1 MNKRFLTTITLAL
14 AIASAM
20 AQGNLDVATQKAKA
34 TLAKMTLDEKLRLID
49 GNGFDIQPIER
60 LGIKR
65 VHMYDGPIGVRG
77 TKPANAIYP
86 SGIEGAIA
94 ERLAPTNS
102 TAYPASVML
111 AATWNPLLAH
121 DYGYALGRD
130 SRARGINIILGPGV
144 NIYRSPR
151 NARNF
156 EYMGEDPFLTSRMA
170 VGYIQGVQAN
180 PGVIACVK
188 HFAANNPESGRYDV
202 SSDVDERTMH
212 EIYLPAFKAAVQ
224 EGGVGSIM
232 SSYNRIWGTWT
243 SENYWLMHEVLRGNW
258 HFPFISMTDW
268 GAAHHTAPIVKY
280 GVDLEMPGGSAMSA
294 KRVKPLIESGKLTE
308 AMIDEKVL
316 NILRTCYYFNLYDYD
331 TPDLSIPLD
340 NKENAE
346 TAYRVAKEGFVL
358 LKNEG
363 VLPIGQNVKR
373 ICITGHN
380 ALDYVSG
387 GGSSIVTPFRK
398 TSPYEQIA
406 ALCKK
411 KGIKLEYRDLEEN
424 PDVVSTCC
432 FTDAKLKKQGISAT
446 YYNNKNLQGEPML
459 SRIEKSVH
467 SPWLKNPIKNLN
479 PDNSF
484 SARYK
489 TWVCVKES
497 GSYIISVSGDD
508 GYRMKMDGK
517 TIVDDWHD
525 GTARLFTKELQL
537 EAGKTYPIEIE
548 YFQSGGGCSVDFKL
562 NRVDANGKARIRQ
575 ELSGFDLVLVC
586 EGLDKNL
593 EAEGGDRT
601 FALNKDRESV
611 LEAAANSGVPAVAVI
626 NAGGNIESQQ
636 WEPKLKGLIWAWYS
650 GQEGNRALADILFGN
665 VNPSGKLP
673 MTFERKAEDNPSYY
687 TYSDQGGKHVQWTE
701 GVFTGYRGYE
711 KKGIKPLYPFGYGLS
726 YTSFELSK
734 FDISTSTDTITAT
747 ASIANTGKREGAEV
761 VQLYVGK
768 SGSSPVLRP
777 AKELKGFQKISLQPG
792 ESKSLTIKVPVEALK
807 YYDVNTHQWV
817 SDPGKYNVYMGT
829 SVEDIKHQWQIEI
842 PEP

>member
-1 MNKRFLTTITLAL
+1 MNKRILTTLTFAL

-20 AQGNLDVATQKAKA
+20 AQGSLDAATQKAKA

-49 GNGFDIQPIER
+49 GKGFDIQPIER

-243 SENYWLMHEVLRGNW
+243 SENYWLMHEVLRGQW

-268 GAAHHTAPIVKY
+268 GAAHHTVPIVKY

-363 VLPIGQNVKR
+363 VLPIGKNVKR

-398 TSPYEQIA
+398 TSPFEQISA
-406 ALCKK
+406 QCKK

-424 PDVVSTCC
+424 PDVVNTCC
-432 FTDAKLKKQGISAT
+432 FTDSKLKKQGISAT

-489 TWVCVKES
+489 TWVRVKES
-497 GSYIISVSGDD
+497 GAYIISVSGDD
-508 GYRMKMDGK
+508 GYRMKVDGQ

-525 GTARLFTKELQL
+525 GTARLFTKELLL

-562 NRVDANGKARIRQ
+562 NRVDANGKARIQQ
-575 ELSGFDLVLVC
+575 ELSSFDLVLVC

-611 LEAAANSGVPAVAVI
+611 LEAAANSGVPAIAII

-636 WEPKLKGLIWAWYS
+636 WEPKMKGLIWAWYS

-673 MTFERKAEDNPSYY
+673 MTFERKAEDNPSYN

-726 YTSFELSK
+726 YTTFELSK
-734 FDISTSTDTITAT
+734 FDLSVLGDTIAVN
-747 ASIANTGKREGAEV
+747 ASLSNTGNYEGAEV
-761 VQLYVGK
+761 VQIYVGK
-768 SGSSPVLRP
+768 AESSPVLRP
-777 AKELKGFQKISLQPG
+777 AKELKGFQKISLKPG
-792 ESKSLTIKVPVEALK
+792 ENKNFTIKVPVDALK

-817 SDPGKYNVYMGT
+817 SDPGKYSVYMGT
-829 SVEDIKHQWQIEI
+829 SVEDIKHQWQVEI
-842 PEP
+842 PEL